1 MWLVGNF
8 RDNGWSKVWHAYA
21 IVILICDEQVESW
34 AATMTYDPLIVA
46 MVAETFVAAYYEF
59 LGSKPLNRRSS

>member
-1 MWLVGNF
+1 MW
-8 RDNGWSKVWHAYA
+8 RDYIL
-21 IVILICDEQVESW
+21 IVLICDEQVK
-34 AATMTYDPLIVA
+34 ARPATMTYDPLIVA